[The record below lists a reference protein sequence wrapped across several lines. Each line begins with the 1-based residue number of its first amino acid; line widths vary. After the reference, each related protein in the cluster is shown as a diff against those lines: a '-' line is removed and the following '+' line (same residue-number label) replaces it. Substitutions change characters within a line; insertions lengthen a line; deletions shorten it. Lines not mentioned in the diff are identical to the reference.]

1 MTIAN
6 YYRHMSILP
15 QDDIPN
21 HFPQELADDC
31 ADPETFRRLAG
42 FGSPYQTQVYPLPK
56 AVNA

>member
-1 MTIAN
+1 
-6 YYRHMSILP
+6 MSILP